1 MNNMKK
7 TWTVAV
13 KDVSA
18 EDNAAAIFAALR
30 ATAWGTYSA
39 MRFAFKASSE
49 SDLDEGQRTAW
60 IRMAYNQVVDALP
73 PESPYKNALQKFLD
87 DNIGEMSKS

>member
-1 MNNMKK
+1 MKK

-30 ATAWGTYSA
+30 ATAFGTYSA

-49 SDLDEGQRTAW
+49 TDLDEGQRTAW
-60 IRMAYNQVVDALP
+60 IRLAYTQVIDALP
-73 PESPYKNALQKFLD
+73 PESPYRPVLQRFVE
-87 DNIGEMSKS
+87 DNIAEMAKS

>member
-1 MNNMKK
+1 MLNMKK
-7 TWTVAV
+7 TWSVSV

-30 ATAWGTYSA
+30 ATAQGTYSA

-60 IRMAYNQVVDALP
+60 IKMAYALVIDALP
-73 PESPYKNALQKFLD
+73 PESPYKTALQKFID
-87 DNIGEMSKS
+87 ENIAEMAKS

>member
-1 MNNMKK
+1 MTK

-18 EDNAAAIFAALR
+18 EDNAAAIFAGLR
-30 ATAWGTYSA
+30 ASAWGTYSA

-49 SDLDEGQRTAW
+49 GDLDEGQRAEW
-60 IRMAYNQVVDALP
+60 IKGAFAQVIGFLP
-73 PESPYKNALQKFLD
+73 PNSPYKNALQKFLD
-87 DNIGEMSKS
+87 ENLADMVKG

>member
-1 MNNMKK
+1 MDTTMK

-18 EDNAAAIFAALR
+18 EDNAAAIFAGLR
-30 ATAWGTYSA
+30 AAAWGTYSA

-49 SDLDEGQRTAW
+49 GDLDEPQRAEW
-60 IRMAYNQVVDALP
+60 IKGAFAQVITFLP
-73 PESPYKNALQKFLD
+73 PNSPYKTALQKFLD
-87 DNIGEMSKS
+87 ENLADMIKG

>member
-1 MNNMKK
+1 MKK
-7 TWTVAV
+7 TWSVSV

-49 SDLDEGQRTAW
+49 GDLDEGQRTAW
-60 IRMAYNQVVDALP
+60 IKMAYTQVIDALP
-73 PESPYKNALQKFLD
+73 PDSPYRNVLQKFLE
-87 DNIGEMSKS
+87 DNIVDMAKN

>member
-1 MNNMKK
+1 MKP

-13 KDVSA
+13 KDPSD

-30 ATAWGTYSA
+30 STAWGTYSA

-49 SDLDEGQRTAW
+49 TDLDEAQRAEW
-60 IRMAYNQVVDALP
+60 IKMAYGQVMEALP
-73 PESPYKNALQKFLD
+73 PESLYRSALQKFLD
-87 DNIGEMSKS
+87 DNLASMIKS